1 MGKILHIYL
10 PEWFSI
16 AGHFGAVRDARSR
29 SEQRIHQPHKKAD
42 DHRMGR
48 ALPRPRVGSF
58 VPGWQPP
65 RRNVYGAKKK
75 DTFPCPFPGL
85 SPGRGSKTIK
95 LPTCSIPRQTTWPSG
110 RRQTPIRAGRCR
122 EAGGCWAQGWLRL
135 RRSHPNAQSGHH
147 WFEQP

>member
-85 SPGRGSKTIK
+85 SPGRKQEDQTECMLNTTPDDLAFRKATNANPSRPVPRSRRLLGSGVAAAAAF
-95 LPTCSIPRQTTWPSG
+95 PS
-110 RRQTPIRAGRCR
+110 QCTVWTP
-122 EAGGCWAQGWLRL
+122 LV
-135 RRSHPNAQSGHH
+135 
-147 WFEQP
+147 